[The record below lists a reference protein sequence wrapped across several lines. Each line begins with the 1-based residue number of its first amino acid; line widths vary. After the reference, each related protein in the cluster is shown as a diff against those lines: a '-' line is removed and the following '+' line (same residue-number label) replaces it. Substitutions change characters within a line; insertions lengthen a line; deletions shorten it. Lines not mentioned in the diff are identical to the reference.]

1 MKIDPIEVY
10 SSDLDDYLGLEIVAF
25 HWAAAGACGEGG
37 AVVFITTDGKV
48 YHSNYVYP
56 GFITI
61 DDLLRIFPALTEFSP
76 GIFGGGIYPPMW
88 KDQYLGL
95 GNYLVIHESIWDSFQ
110 ETAMDELSRRQ
121 KNGEHIILY
130 NIWVEVVLQIIRKAI
145 TEQKAR
151 L

>member
-95 GNYLVIHESIWDSFQ
+95 GNYLVIHESICANFQ
-110 ETAMDELSRRQ
+110 ETAKKELNRRQ
-121 KNGEHIILY
+121 KQGDHVILY
-130 NIWVEVVLQIIRKAI
+130 NIWVEVVLMVIGKALI
-145 TEQKAR
+145 SRE
-151 L
+151 

>member
-1 MKIDPIEVY
+1 MYMKIDPIEVY

-95 GNYLVIHESIWDSFQ
+95 GNYLVIHESIWANFQ
-110 ETAMDELSRRQ
+110 ETAKKELNRRQ
-121 KNGEHIILY
+121 KQGDHVILY
-130 NIWVEVVLQIIRKAI
+130 NIWVEVVLMVIGKALI
-145 TEQKAR
+145 SRE
-151 L
+151 